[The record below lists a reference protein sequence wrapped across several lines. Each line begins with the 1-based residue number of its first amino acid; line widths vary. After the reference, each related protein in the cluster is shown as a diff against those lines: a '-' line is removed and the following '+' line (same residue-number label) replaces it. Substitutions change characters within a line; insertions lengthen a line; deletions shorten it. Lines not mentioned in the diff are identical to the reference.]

1 MPKDHTKDTE
11 DAIRQRHLER
21 IQLEIQRFQAK
32 VAQNTRDP
40 DQFMTL
46 MEMEGAMS
54 ELRHS
59 TQKIYS
65 DMLSDTLQSI
75 DERPVVDKKN
85 GLRRTR
91 GQAEGEVPGVQALP
105 DAHRAGLVL
114 PQGVRGG
121 HEG

>member
-1 MPKDHTKDTE
+1 MPKDHTKETDET
-11 DAIRQRHLER
+11 IRQKHLER

-32 VAQNTRDP
+32 VAQNTQDP

-46 MEMEGAMS
+46 MEMESAMS

-75 DERPVVDKKN
+75 DEKPVVDKKKRSSEDS
-85 GLRRTR
+85 GS
-91 GQAEGEVPGVQALP
+91 G
-105 DAHRAGLVL
+105 
-114 PQGVRGG
+114 
-121 HEG
+121 

>member
-1 MPKDHTKDTE
+1 MRVYTGLARGEPMPKDHTKDTE

-75 DERPVVDKKN
+75 DGRPVVDKKK
-85 GLRRTR
+85 RTSEDS
-91 GQAEGEVPGVQALP
+91 GSS
-105 DAHRAGLVL
+105 
-114 PQGVRGG
+114 
-121 HEG
+121 